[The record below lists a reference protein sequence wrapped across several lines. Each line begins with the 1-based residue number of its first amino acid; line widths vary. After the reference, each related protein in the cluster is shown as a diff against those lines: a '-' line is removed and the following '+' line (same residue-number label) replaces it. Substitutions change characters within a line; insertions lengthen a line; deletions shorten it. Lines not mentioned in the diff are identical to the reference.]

1 MDEQDKRIKRILGP
15 ECERNPQTIL
25 KYLDYLRK
33 ALKFPCRL
41 TGLEDFPWE
50 EPYILGGW
58 DQKEY
63 EELKKDNPS
72 YTDEF
77 ELIELQE
84 PEGGDEEIYAKVKRI
99 KDKKSFEI
107 GLSWLKCTDKNHDNY
122 QLIDDYAVW
131 HTNY

>member
-15 ECERNPQTIL
+15 ECERKPQTIL

-84 PEGGDEEIYAKVKRI
+84 PEGKGGRAKLTICNQVEYA
-99 KDKKSFEI
+99 
-107 GLSWLKCTDKNHDNY
+107 
-122 QLIDDYAVW
+122 
-131 HTNY
+131 